1 MTDEY
6 IKKEDALK
14 EKRTGI
20 FPNGIC
26 MEGKACVTV
35 EYIKSIPPADVAP
48 VVHGE
53 YIGEY
58 DGYADGNPVCDMWYC
73 SVCGCCFEDWD
84 EKPTYNFCPSC
95 GAKMDAQGEE

>member
-1 MTDEY
+1 MKNEY
-6 IKKEDALK
+6 IRREDAVDAVK
-14 EKRTGI
+14 HAWAKGI
-20 FPNGIC
+20 EPSQ
-26 MEGKACVTV
+26 
-35 EYIKSIPPADVAP
+35 YIESIEPADVAP

-84 EKPTYNFCPSC
+84 EKPTYNFCPNC
-95 GAKMDAQGEE
+95 GAKMVE

>member
-1 MTDEY
+1 MAEY
-6 IKKEDALK
+6 I
-14 EKRTGI
+14 EKQ
-20 FPNGIC
+20 
-26 MEGKACVTV
+26 KAINACFDGWNNTPKDCVSN
-35 EYIKSIPPADVAP
+35 IKAIEPVDVAP

-84 EKPTYNFCPSC
+84 EKPTYNFCPNC
-95 GAKMDAQGEE
+95 GAKMDGRKRK